1 MLFSKVLITG
11 ANGLLGTPTAAL
23 FRAQPHVA
31 VSALGRAELDITD
44 EAAVRRH
51 FAEFRPDLV
60 INCAAFTKVDACEE
74 QHELADRVNGH
85 GAGIIAAAAS
95 ENGARLI
102 HISTDYVFDG
112 RSTRPYTEDEPTGSA
127 EELCAYGRSKLLGE
141 QLVRERHPSPMI
153 VRTAWVYGE
162 HGPCF
167 PKTMVRLA
175 QERPLL
181 RIVSD
186 QSGSPTYAKDLA
198 WALLML
204 AMQPENGIF
213 HVTNGEQCTWYE
225 FACEIVRLSGYSVRV
240 EPIRTEE
247 YPLPARRPAYS
258 VLENRRFSTITGKAL
273 RTWREAIAE
282 YMAAAQAGTHR
293 AT

>member
-1 MLFSKVLITG
+1 MLITG

-23 FRAQPHVA
+23 FRAQSHVDVA
-31 VSALGRAELDITD
+31 ALGRAELDITD
-44 EAAVRRH
+44 EAEVGRH
-51 FAEFRPDLV
+51 FIHFRPDLV

-85 GAGIIAAAAS
+85 GAGIIAAAAA
-95 ENGARLI
+95 EYDARLI

-112 RSTRPYTEDEPTGSA
+112 RATRPYAEDHMTGPA
-127 EELCAYGRSKLLGE
+127 ETLCAYGRSKLLGE
-141 QLVRERHPSPMI
+141 QLVRARHPSPMI

-162 HGPCF
+162 DGPCF

-181 RIVSD
+181 RVVSD

-198 WALLML
+198 SALVRL
-204 AMQPENGIF
+204 AMQPEHGIF
-213 HVTNGEQCTWYE
+213 HVTNSEHCTWYE
-225 FACEIVRLSGYSVRV
+225 FACEIVRLSGFSARV
-240 EPIRTEE
+240 EPIRTDE

-258 VLENRRFSTITGKAL
+258 VLDNTRFCAITGKAL

-282 YMAAAQAGTHR
+282 YMAAAKGRTHQAT
-293 AT
+293 